1 MRGARLSTWVVM
13 LQEVPR
19 LCWYTWTIGNC
30 KAADLELMS
39 LRLGGGQH
47 LFSLSEGGGGG
58 GGDMRFIR
66 SCILLTCAK
75 DDIHTN
81 SLHMQLGVGILGLT
95 SAA

>member
-1 MRGARLSTWVVM
+1 MRGAQLSTWVVM

-19 LCWYTWTIGNC
+19 LRWYTWTIGHC
-30 KAADLELMS
+30 KAADLELMG

-58 GGDMRFIR
+58 DGDTRFIR
-66 SCILLTCAK
+66 SSISLTCAK

-81 SLHMQLGVGILGLT
+81 SST
-95 SAA
+95 CN

>member
-19 LCWYTWTIGNC
+19 LCWYTWTIGHC

-47 LFSLSEGGGGG
+47 LFSLRVEV
-58 GGDMRFIR
+58 
-66 SCILLTCAK
+66 TA
-75 DDIHTN
+75 T
-81 SLHMQLGVGILGLT
+81 
-95 SAA
+95 